1 MLFVSPSRVFLVLLR
16 LILCF
21 LCPPSRVFLVLLRDT
36 TSQGTREGRL
46 PLKKPSSKETKR
58 GAAALTGCVPYQ
70 RPLKE
75 PSSKETKR
83 GAAHRTQPLKKPS
96 SKETKRG
103 AAYFLRSLWFLN
115 NNQLAFQKMTSCVS
129 WSLFAHPLY
138 FAA

>member
-103 AAYFLRSLWFLN
+103 GSL
-115 NNQLAFQKMTSCVS
+115 QKPTLIL
-129 WSLFAHPLY
+129 SLVFILHKTRDTRRDTCFAQPS
-138 FAA
+138 FKIFD